1 MRPNTNFFSHIK
13 VFFTDFPKDLSEV
26 INKETKQTEE
36 KEAETA
42 SPPEET
48 LFNIEQKVNVEVEK
62 ITHSLMVNS
71 FNMNAIEKH
80 FILKYFL

>member
-1 MRPNTNFFSHIK
+1 M
-13 VFFTDFPKDLSEV
+13 

-36 KEAETA
+36 KEVQTTSA
-42 SPPEET
+42 PEET
-48 LFNIEQKVNVEVEK
+48 LFNIEQKVNVEVEN